1 MKIEEYYDPK
11 TNRYPYPE
19 DTASHY
25 LSVKK
30 DNGVKIDKNYP
41 YIDKSKSFIFKQK
54 MVRLLLLLIV
64 FPMTRIRL
72 GLRIEGKENLKK
84 NKDLLKKGVVSV
96 CNHVH
101 MWDYLAILL
110 TARKF
115 KVNLLAWSKNVTGEN
130 GTLVRMVGGIPI
142 PENDYAASLAF
153 VNATDKLLKD
163 GGWLHI
169 YSEGSMWEYYRPIRP
184 FKKGAAHFACSN
196 EKPLLPL
203 GFSYRKPSWWRRV
216 FFKQLAC
223 YTIHVGE
230 PLFPNSELSKY
241 EQEEDLTIRSHQA
254 ICKLV
259 GFKEGENPYEPLY
272 KHSKRIDYYTDKY
285 GIGYKGSY

>member
-1 MKIEEYYDPK
+1 MKVEEYYDPQTRK
-11 TNRYPYPE
+11 YPYPE

-25 LSVKK
+25 LEVKK
-30 DNGVKIDKNYP
+30 DNGMIIDKNYP
-41 YIDKSKSFIFKQK
+41 YIDKSKSFRFKQK
-54 MVRLLLLLIV
+54 MVRLLLILIV

-72 GLRIEGKENLKK
+72 GLRIEGKENLKN
-84 NKDLLKKGVVSV
+84 NKELLKKGVVSV

-101 MWDYLAILL
+101 MWDYLGIL
-110 TARKF
+110 TTCYSYKI
-115 KVNLLAWSKNVTGEN
+115 NLLAWKKNVTGEN

-153 VNATDKLLKD
+153 VDSVDKLLQG

-196 EKPLLPL
+196 NKPILPL
-203 GFSYRKPSWWRRV
+203 GYSYRKPNWLRRV
-216 FFKQLAC
+216 IFKQIAC
-223 YTIHVGE
+223 YTIHIGK
-230 PLFPNSELSKY
+230 PIFANPDLSKY

-259 GFKEGENPYEPLY
+259 GFKEGENPYGPIY
-272 KHSKRIDYYTDKY
+272 KNSKRIDYYTKEY
-285 GIGYKGSY
+285 GIGYKGSK